1 MATSIIALPPSCRTP
16 PPRFMSVPAPHARR
30 VRASPQPPSV
40 DEEMRGV
47 RAGTIVFL
55 GIAAGNLGNYL
66 FHFTSARLLGP
77 ASYGDVASLV
87 ALVGLISLPLVG
99 VQVAVARYVAGFL
112 EARAQTSIALLF
124 SKGLRLSLAL
134 GIVIALV
141 FGVIAVPLSNFLGID
156 SLVAVLLMALVAVPS
171 CVSPVVW
178 GLAQGLQRF
187 VLFSASIGIGP
198 ALRPILAAILLAT
211 GFGVAGAMGA
221 TLIAAIVGV
230 TVPLVILRGWI
241 TRDRNQSSPVPRREV
256 ARYLIPAMVGVLS
269 ITSLTTVDVIAAK
282 AALSDHDA
290 GLYGSAS
297 LIGRV
302 ILYLPAAIV
311 LVLLPKVAAREAAGR
326 ESRDVLVKSLLVTI
340 GFCVTATVTY
350 ALAPRLLVFLAF
362 GSSFEDAAGL
372 LWMFALAMS
381 GYAILNV
388 LLAYH
393 LGRGANRLSF
403 LLLVGALVQIV
414 LFAAFHGSPEQLL
427 AIDIAVAIALLVAH
441 ETFVMRTLAAR
452 PAP

>member
-1 MATSIIALPPSCRTP
+1 
-16 PPRFMSVPAPHARR
+16 MSLPAPHARSTPAPAQALA
-30 VRASPQPPSV
+30 VN
-40 DEEMRGV
+40 EEMRGV

-55 GIAAGNLGNYL
+55 GIAAGNLGNYI
-66 FHFTSARLLGP
+66 FHFTSARFLGP

-87 ALVGLISLPLVG
+87 AVIGLISLPLVG

-124 SKGLRLSLAL
+124 TKGLRLSLAL
-134 GIVIALV
+134 GIVVTLV
-141 FGVIAVPLSNFLGID
+141 LCAVSIPISNFLGID
-156 SLVAVLLMALVAVPS
+156 SLVAVLMTALVVAPS
-171 CVSPVVW
+171 CVIPVVW

-187 VLFSASIGIGP
+187 VLFAVSIGIGP
-198 ALRPILAAILLAT
+198 AMRPLLAAILLAT

-230 TVPLVILRGWI
+230 TLPLVFLRGWI
-241 TRDRNQSSPVPRREV
+241 SRDALHPGPVPRAEV
-256 ARYLIPAMVGVLS
+256 VRYLIPAMVGVLS
-269 ITSLTTVDVIAAK
+269 ITSLTTIDVIVAK
-282 AALSDHDA
+282 AVLSDHDA

-326 ESRDVLVKSLLVTI
+326 ESRDVLIKSLLVTI
-340 GFCVTATVTY
+340 GFCVAATVTY
-350 ALAPRLLVFLAF
+350 ALAPKLLVFLAF
-362 GSSFEDAAGL
+362 GSSFEEAAGL

-381 GYAILNV
+381 GYAVLNV

-393 LGRGANRLSF
+393 LGRGANRMSF
-403 LLLVGALVQIV
+403 LLLVGALVQIA
-414 LFAAFHGSPEQLL
+414 LFAAFHGSSEQLL
-427 AIDIAVAIALLVAH
+427 AIDIVVAYALVIAH
-441 ETFVMRTLAAR
+441 ESLVMRTLPAR
-452 PAP
+452 PSP

>member
-1 MATSIIALPPSCRTP
+1 
-16 PPRFMSVPAPHARR
+16 MSVPAPPARSTL
-30 VRASPQPPSV
+30 VRDEPSA
-40 DEEMRGV
+40 EIAEMPGV

-87 ALVGLISLPLVG
+87 AVIGLISLPLVG

-112 EARAQTSIALLF
+112 EARAEGSIALLF
-124 SKGLRLSLAL
+124 TRGLQLSFAL
-134 GIVIALV
+134 GVVVTVLLGAVAL
-141 FGVIAVPLSNFLGID
+141 PLRNFLGID
-156 SLVAVLLMALVAVPS
+156 SLAAVLLMALGAVPS
-171 CVSPVVW
+171 CVSPVTW

-187 VLFSASIGIGP
+187 VVFSASIGVGP
-198 ALRPILAAILLAT
+198 ALRPILAAILLAA
-211 GFGVAGAMGA
+211 GLGVAGAMGA
-221 TLIAAIVGV
+221 TLVAAIVGAA
-230 TVPLVILRGWI
+230 VPLVVLRGWI
-241 TRDRNQSSPVPRREV
+241 TWDRHHPSPVPRSEV

-269 ITSLTTVDVIAAK
+269 ITSLTTVDVLAAK
-282 AALSDHDA
+282 AALTDHDA

-326 ESRDVLVKSLLVTI
+326 ESRDVLMKSLLVTT
-340 GFCVTATVTY
+340 GFCVAATVLYTV
-350 ALAPRLLVFLAF
+350 APKLLVFLAF
-362 GSSFEDAAGL
+362 GSSFEEAAGL

-381 GYAILNV
+381 GYAVLNV

-393 LGRGANRLSF
+393 LGRGSNRFS
-403 LLLVGALVQIV
+403 LLLVAGALVQIA
-414 LFAAFHGSPEQLL
+414 LFVGFHNSPEQLL
-427 AIDIAVAIALLVAH
+427 AIDIAVAFALLAAH
-441 ETFVMRTLAAR
+441 EAFVMRTFGAR
-452 PAP
+452 RSM

>member
-1 MATSIIALPPSCRTP
+1 MK
-16 PPRFMSVPAPHARR
+16 VPAPSAESS
-30 VRASPQPPSV
+30 RASAQPAAPMG
-40 DEEMRGV
+40 EMRGV

-55 GIAAGNLGNYL
+55 GIAAGNVGNYL

-77 ASYGDVASLV
+77 SSYGDVASLV
-87 ALVGLISLPLVG
+87 AVIGLISLPLVG
-99 VQVAVARYVAGFL
+99 VQVAVARYVAGFV
-112 EARAQTSIALLF
+112 EAGAESSISLF
-124 SKGLRLSLAL
+124 FSRGLRLSLAL
-134 GIVIALV
+134 GLLITAALCGLA
-141 FGVIAVPLSNFLGID
+141 FPLSKFLGID
-156 SLVAVLLMALVAVPS
+156 SLVAVVLTALVAGPS
-171 CVSPVVW
+171 LAGPVVW
-178 GLAQGLQRF
+178 GMAQGLQRF
-187 VLFSASIGIGP
+187 VLFAVSIGIGP
-198 ALRPILAAILLAT
+198 ATRPLMAGILLAA

-221 TLIAAIVGV
+221 TLIAAVV
-230 TVPLVILRGWI
+230 ALAVPLFVLRRWLV
-241 TRDRNQSSPVPRREV
+241 RDTHIPSPVPAREV
-256 ARYLIPAMVGVLS
+256 TGYLLPAMVGVLS
-269 ITSLTTVDVIAAK
+269 ITSLTTADVIVAK

-340 GFCVTATVTY
+340 GFCVVAAATY
-350 ALAPRLLVFLAF
+350 AVAPKLLVFLAF

-381 GYAILNV
+381 GYAVLNV

-403 LLLVGALVQIV
+403 LLLGGALVQIT
-414 LFAAFHGSPEQLL
+414 LFAVFHGSPEQLL
-427 AIDIAVAIALLVAH
+427 VIDIAVAFALLAAH
-441 ETFVMRTLAAR
+441 ELLEPAAR
-452 PAP
+452 FVLR